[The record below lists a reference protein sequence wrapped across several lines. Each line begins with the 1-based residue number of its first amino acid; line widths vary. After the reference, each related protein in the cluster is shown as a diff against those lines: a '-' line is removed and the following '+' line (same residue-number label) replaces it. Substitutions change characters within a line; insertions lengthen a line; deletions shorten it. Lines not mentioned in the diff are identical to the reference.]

1 MYSVIEYSEV
11 SRGVLRNVEVSSVK
25 EFESLEDIFKKYILD
40 VEGGR
45 EYIGNWFNMK
55 SEDVKLMDVLEE
67 RKGIYIMSVSEELNL
82 YIFKNEDVVNVL
94 EDFIFEL
101 DLYKEDS

>member
-1 MYSVIEYSEV
+1 
-11 SRGVLRNVEVSSVK
+11 
-25 EFESLEDIFKKYILD
+25 
-40 VEGGR
+40 
-45 EYIGNWFNMK
+45 MK

-82 YIFKNEDVVNVL
+82 YIFKNEDFVNVL

-101 DLYKEDS
+101 DLYKEES

>member
-1 MYSVIEYSEV
+1 MYSVIEYRES
-11 SRGVLRNVEVSSVK
+11 SRGILSNVEVSRVK
-25 EFESLEDIFKKYILD
+25 EFDSLEDIFKKYILD

-45 EYIGNWFNMK
+45 EYIGSWFNMN

-67 RKGIYIMSVSEELNL
+67 RKGIYLMSVSEEFSL

-101 DLYKEDS
+101 DLYKEE